1 MIKKFQ
7 RSVRHHETTDT
18 PLTNDQDLKKPLR
31 EYLTNLPA
39 SERKH
44 VTEEKKKKNNHKP
57 SKPKVVDVVKV
68 VKSPLS
74 GFEQEA
80 LKYLRARQDKRGDT
94 RINDSRML
102 QMVNALA
109 SVRDWELSEEEFW
122 KFLEGKDKGQV
133 ASTTRD
139 NNDSIC
145 SVSASNPGGQEP
157 PLQRLL
163 SLYRNVELSTKSHI
177 LAVRILKVLIHH
189 QYKLVGASGIDND
202 ARRRQMLERT
212 GYTVERTKDLRSRA
226 TGWLR
231 FISVFG
237 VGALAMTH
245 AQADHE

>member
-1 MIKKFQ
+1 
-7 RSVRHHETTDT
+7 
-18 PLTNDQDLKKPLR
+18 
-31 EYLTNLPA
+31 LTNLPA
-39 SERKH
+39 TERKYF
-44 VTEEKKKKNNHKP
+44 TEKEKKNNHKP

-80 LKYLRARQDKRGDT
+80 LKYLRARQDERGDT

-102 QMVNALA
+102 QTVNALA
-109 SVRDWELSEEEFW
+109 SVRDWELSEGEFW

-157 PLQRLL
+157 QLQRLL
-163 SLYRNVELSTKSHI
+163 SLYRNIELSTRFHF
-177 LAVRILKVLIHH
+177 LAVRILKVLIHY
-189 QYKLVGASGIDND
+189 QYKLIGASGVDSD
-202 ARRRQMLERT
+202 AREQQMLENT
-212 GYTVERTKDLRSRA
+212 GYTVKGTKDLRSRA

-231 FISVFG
+231 FMSTFG

-245 AQADHE
+245 TQADDE